1 MLRVGRVIHFSPTN
15 SKRVVIK
22 AENIPSVGAKV
33 TDAKGKARGFVF
45 DVFGST
51 SSPYI
56 EIESLTE
63 FNSDTIDQIMFFEP
77 LYRNKKKGKG
87 KRWK

>member
-1 MLRVGRVIHFSPTN
+1 MLRVGQVIHVSPTN

-22 AENIPSVGAKV
+22 AEKVPPVGAKV
-33 TDAKGKARGFVF
+33 TYENGKLAGFVF

-56 EIESLTE
+56 EIESRHCN
-63 FNSDTIDQIMFFEP
+63 NSSAIGQTLFYKRPFKS
-77 LYRNKKKGKG
+77 KKKGQRR
-87 KRWK
+87 KR

>member
-1 MLRVGRVIHFSPTN
+1 LLRVGRVVHYSPTN

-22 AENIPSVGAKV
+22 AENIPPVGATV
-33 TDAKGKARGFVF
+33 TDAKGIARGFVF

-56 EIESLTE
+56 EIESVNE
-63 FNSDTIDQIMFFEP
+63 FNNNTIGQIMFFKP
-77 LYRNKKKGKG
+77 SYRNKKKGKG